1 MICLLLSV
9 ERSFQAIRTK
19 PSPCPGTFGYEE
31 SDADD
36 DRWYG
41 DITLKTEKNVEGAT
55 LRITLDK
62 PSQLLVVSTYQP
74 PIYGI
79 RHYNIT
85 RIMTYDSTYSHRVDR
100 T

>member
-1 MICLLLSV
+1 M
-9 ERSFQAIRTK
+9 RTK

-62 PSQLLVVSTYQP
+62 PSQLLVVSTYTTHL
-74 PIYGI
+74 YGAAFDI
-79 RHYNIT
+79 RYN
-85 RIMTYDSTYSHRVDR
+85 IMTYDSTYSHRVDR